1 MGRILASIFIE
12 VCFRI
17 TLDLIDFNNG
27 LSEDSNLMKWTAD
40 CGVSLKINDLLL
52 LKKVLVA

>member
-27 LSEDSNLMKWTAD
+27 LSEDSNLMKGTAD
-40 CGVSLKINDLLL
+40 CGVSLKNLPTL
-52 LKKVLVA
+52 